1 MKYTGYIVLKY
12 YDKDTQ
18 PIDTE
23 KRLFETIFL
32 KPEYNIEQEDKTNK
46 PSILPI
52 YTSQSEAEGDAEWWP
67 AHTYEDYGVVRKVT
81 IEIKEEVFNTI
92 KDEKKRLK
100 DYSFKEP
107 NNSYYKEELNQ
118 LSWYQE

>member
-46 PSILPI
+46 PSVLPI

>member
-23 KRLFETIFL
+23 KRLFETILL

-92 KDEKKRLK
+92 KDERKRLK
-100 DYSFKEP
+100 DYSSKEP

>member
-67 AHTYEDYGVVRKVT
+67 GHTYEDYGVVRKVT

>member
-1 MKYTGYIVLKY
+1 MKYTVYIVLKY

-18 PIDTE
+18 PINTE

-92 KDEKKRLK
+92 KDERKRLK
-100 DYSFKEP
+100 DYSSKEP

>member
-67 AHTYEDYGVVRKVT
+67 GHTYEDYGVVRKVT

-92 KDEKKRLK
+92 KDERKRLK
-100 DYSFKEP
+100 DYSSKEP

>member
-92 KDEKKRLK
+92 KDERKRLK
-100 DYSFKEP
+100 DYSSKEP

>member
-46 PSILPI
+46 PSVLPI

-67 AHTYEDYGVVRKVT
+67 GHTYEDYGVVRKVT

-92 KDEKKRLK
+92 KDERKRLK
-100 DYSFKEP
+100 DYSSKEP

>member
-46 PSILPI
+46 PSVLPI

-67 AHTYEDYGVVRKVT
+67 GHTYEDYGVVRKVT

>member
-32 KPEYNIEQEDKTNK
+32 KPEYNIEQEDKTYK

-67 AHTYEDYGVVRKVT
+67 GHTYEDYGVVRKVT

-92 KDEKKRLK
+92 KDERKRLK
-100 DYSFKEP
+100 DYSSKEP

>member
-32 KPEYNIEQEDKTNK
+32 KPEYNIEQEDKTYK

-92 KDEKKRLK
+92 KDERKRLK
-100 DYSFKEP
+100 DYSSKEP

>member
-46 PSILPI
+46 PSVLPI

-92 KDEKKRLK
+92 KDERKRLK
-100 DYSFKEP
+100 DYSSKEP

>member
-32 KPEYNIEQEDKTNK
+32 KPEYNIEQEDKTYK

-67 AHTYEDYGVVRKVT
+67 GHTYEDYGVVRKVT

>member
-32 KPEYNIEQEDKTNK
+32 KPEYNIEQEDKTYK

-52 YTSQSEAEGDAEWWP
+52 YTSQSEAEGDSEWWP

-92 KDEKKRLK
+92 KDERKRLK
-100 DYSFKEP
+100 DYSSKEP

>member
-18 PIDTE
+18 PINTE

-46 PSILPI
+46 PSVLPI

-67 AHTYEDYGVVRKVT
+67 GHTYEDYGVVRKVT

>member
-52 YTSQSEAEGDAEWWP
+52 YTSQSEAEGDGP
-67 AHTYEDYGVVRKVT
+67 QL
-81 IEIKEEVFNTI
+81 KE
-92 KDEKKRLK
+92 R
-100 DYSFKEP
+100 
-107 NNSYYKEELNQ
+107 
-118 LSWYQE
+118 

>member
-32 KPEYNIEQEDKTNK
+32 KPEYNIA
-46 PSILPI
+46 I
-52 YTSQSEAEGDAEWWP
+52 
-67 AHTYEDYGVVRKVT
+67 
-81 IEIKEEVFNTI
+81 
-92 KDEKKRLK
+92 
-100 DYSFKEP
+100 
-107 NNSYYKEELNQ
+107 
-118 LSWYQE
+118 

>member
-81 IEIKEEVFNTI
+81 IEIKEEVFQHYQRR
-92 KDEKKRLK
+92 EKKIKGL
-100 DYSFKEP
+100 FF
-107 NNSYYKEELNQ
+107 
-118 LSWYQE
+118 

>member
-32 KPEYNIEQEDKTNK
+32 KAEYNIEQENKTNK

-92 KDEKKRLK
+92 KDERKRLK
-100 DYSFKEP
+100 DYSSKEP

>member
-32 KPEYNIEQEDKTNK
+32 KPEYNIEQENKTYK

-52 YTSQSEAEGDAEWWP
+52 YTSQSEAEGDADWWS

-92 KDEKKRLK
+92 KNERKRLK
-100 DYSFKEP
+100 DYSSKEP

>member
-67 AHTYEDYGVVRKVT
+67 AHTYEDYWVVRKVT

-100 DYSFKEP
+100 DYSSKEP